1 MEEEQN
7 YGLTTTPQ
15 NGSQGDPLSMILYII
30 YDSDL
35 VRTASGKQE
44 LTLAFVDDTAFLAI
58 GKMFQEMHQILRDML
73 ERSEG
78 GFEWSNLHNSCFS
91 PSKFALIDFSLNR
104 TKERPPLVVRGT
116 TINPSHPQVPQ
127 RHT

>member
-44 LTLAFVDDTAFLAI
+44 LTLAFVDDTAFLARKNVSGDASNTPRHA
-58 GKMFQEMHQILRDML
+58 GK
-73 ERSEG
+73 
-78 GFEWSNLHNSCFS
+78 
-91 PSKFALIDFSLNR
+91 K
-104 TKERPPLVVRGT
+104 
-116 TINPSHPQVPQ
+116 
-127 RHT
+127 